1 MTLKELEKQII
12 LIHFMKINQI
22 ILFIKKGRSEAH
34 GKGISRPKR
43 SKGRFMKHSAPPVVR
58 KSPVVGESLGQQ
70 QVVFRKLEKV
80 TPSLCLLQVQVY
92 LANNSFVLRTS

>member
-70 QVVFRKLEKV
+70 QVKCLPKTRESHTFIVLAAS
-80 TPSLCLLQVQVY
+80 PSL
-92 LANNSFVLRTS
+92 SG